1 MRVKPAQL
9 ADVLIIEPQ
18 SFEDERGFFF
28 ESWNRQ
34 RYAAAGIDVDFVQDN
49 HARSVKGV
57 LRGLHAQHPHDQG
70 KLVRA
75 LNGEIFDV
83 AVDIR
88 KGSPAFGKW
97 VGIELSAT
105 NRRQFFVPPG
115 FAHGYCVL
123 STEADVEYKCTD
135 YYSPDDE
142 ITIAWNDPDIGIEW
156 PLTNPI
162 VSSKDIDA
170 QTLKDLAHRLPQY
183 G

>member
-1 MRVKPAQL
+1 M
-9 ADVLIIEPQ
+9 
-18 SFEDERGFFF
+18 
-28 ESWNRQ
+28 
-34 RYAAAGIDVDFVQDN
+34 
-49 HARSVKGV
+49 
-57 LRGLHAQHPHDQG
+57 
-70 KLVRA
+70 
-75 LNGEIFDV
+75 
-83 AVDIR
+83 
-88 KGSPAFGKW
+88 
-97 VGIELSAT
+97 
-105 NRRQFFVPPG
+105 
-115 FAHGYCVL
+115 